1 MDVRAYPLRNFVI
14 IVIPQSLGEL
24 TYLKPTTINQDLWLV
39 IAYQEMSMNN
49 WTDLYLLNPT
59 QVLGKIITKG
69 FSYVI
74 VAHE

>member
-1 MDVRAYPLRNFVI
+1 
-14 IVIPQSLGEL
+14 
-24 TYLKPTTINQDLWLV
+24 
-39 IAYQEMSMNN
+39 MNN

>member
-1 MDVRAYPLRNFVI
+1 MDVRAYPLQNFVI

-24 TYLKPTTINQDLWLV
+24 TYLKQTTIDQDLWLV